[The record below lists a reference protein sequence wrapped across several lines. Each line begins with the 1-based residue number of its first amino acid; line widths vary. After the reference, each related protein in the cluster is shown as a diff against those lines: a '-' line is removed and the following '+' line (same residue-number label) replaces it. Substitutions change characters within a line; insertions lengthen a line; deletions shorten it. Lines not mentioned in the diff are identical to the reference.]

1 MSDQIPQIKV
11 PFKAPEQKLIPYAFA
26 NSKADSFYLSVFGGL
41 PWLQKPEDN
50 KLNEKEKQIK
60 QKVQEIQ
67 GKLKPDLP
75 KLSDVFVEKVV
86 ILAEELKCSPEDLLA
101 IMYKESG
108 GWDPSIVAKDKN
120 GEILYGGLI
129 QMNKTSLKVVADKYA
144 DKLNLKENISMN
156 EYLKLSREKQIDYA
170 KGYFTLLKTACNL
183 DNKKHLTAGE
193 TWGMLKS
200 PRLTKARNQRFLNKL
215 DNYVER
221 IKKEIFIQE
230 GQHLNVKN

>member
-11 PFKAPEQKLIPYAFA
+11 PFKAPEQKFVPYDWNNFK
-26 NSKADSFYLSVFGGL
+26 SDPLYLSIFGKF
-41 PWLQKPEDN
+41 PWLPESEEAA
-50 KLNEKEKQIK
+50 LSEKEQQIK

-75 KLSDVFVEKVV
+75 KLSDEFVEKVV

-101 IMYKESG
+101 IMYHESG
-108 GWDPSIVAKDKN
+108 GWDPSIVAKDKR
-120 GEILYGGLI
+120 GRILYGGLI
-129 QMNKTSLKVVADKYA
+129 QMNKTSLRVVADKYA
-144 DKLNLKENISMN
+144 DELNLKENISMN
-156 EYLKLSREKQIDYA
+156 EYLRLPREKQIDYA
-170 KGYFTLLKTACNL
+170 KGYFTLLKDTCNL

-215 DNYVER
+215 DNFVEN
-221 IKKEIFIQE
+221 IKKKIFVQE